1 MSLSRRNRNK
11 DNKSPFE
18 VRRINTP
25 SSPHPYAAPAVFDIS
40 HDKRASVV
48 STVSTVSEGTEI
60 RPRCPGAPAL
70 DVDLSPEPITNWFP
84 EYLFPGG
91 EGEASGSGSGSRRDF
106 RHSVKQLQD
115 SHRDSTID
123 EDGGMYG
130 DSETSSMSDDVLAK
144 LETLDASHFVNI
156 VGTASNKS
164 NRMSMMYKRTA
175 SRAPAPTPIKI
186 PTLHG
191 AKVQLI
197 RSTSASDRRSRPTS
211 QISSIEELSA
221 VSGSTLARAL
231 MANSFVLSSDTRL
244 SRHRS
249 GASSLVRTDS
259 ATLPRGEHPFMN
271 SPVIQDR
278 TLSWGS
284 QFSSSLSPAS
294 SEAVPPIPF
303 NAELVYSPPKNP
315 RLETNKL
322 IDAPKRASTGSIMG
336 LSTSDADPNPSASP
350 PLPYPAPPGSNSLT
364 SAALSDHRYSEPLEK
379 INEISPAGSKE
390 FHEIDVNPQEVSAA
404 DVVGDISEEVLSPL
418 ASNTANSAPS
428 INPDPDQ
435 QYPVTPSTGASTT
448 SGRDIGDVLDYYEHS
463 RSNEPT
469 VESNEYRLPFSPI
482 PEELSS
488 QLSPPSPFKQDARP
502 HAHSSSLILS
512 TSAPSASGS
521 GRIEWVARRDSI
533 RSANS
538 SSEDNGNRLSL
549 LPIGERPSSFQLSP
563 NASTGSMYSIP
574 SVACSPTSYA
584 HPPVSTTASNMN
596 RTGSA
601 SSPISAIRD
610 LRDMD
615 TYQLMVAPMGNSEC
629 SDNSPNSGSYG
640 PQTFPETPDL
650 SSPTYSLESPIQ
662 SDYGQDEFPQT
673 PMSAALSRASMM
685 PSITQQVLLT
695 RAASSVHGARHSRQ
709 ASITRL
715 RTVAPSSDNS
725 ALVSADARILPQF
738 CAGSQ
743 RVPQDIL
750 SPPLPSIP
758 DESFVDLGETVVPE
772 PKPASPP
779 TLRQRPSG
787 STLSLLSR
795 RTGTGSS
802 TSLGTDSNSE
812 VRLLKALPPLPPSPL
827 PSSHSPPS
835 PLTSATPEIS
845 NLPVAPDHR
854 QPWSSLNTDCTSEP
868 TTSYVEPP
876 RSPSVRR
883 VDPLPGPSPSLI
895 PSSPPVPPPP
905 PLAIRRNVAP
915 PALVVPPPP
924 PLPAVDYSIS
934 PPLIHAPPALMVP
947 PPPPLPTHLHSVSPQ
962 SARPPRTDP
971 IHVQHDSDVYNAL
984 GSPPAY
990 DTIVHNHHHPV
1001 NTTPS
1006 AGVPQDRPGPLSSE
1020 NSSLANSNDQASLPL
1035 SSTSTSVRRRTR
1047 APAGPRGPSQPKRD
1061 RVSSVASGNA
1071 NRRTYFAALP
1081 SPRFQTPTPKWR
1093 GYTMDAAK
1101 WTFSSSELQTIVSK
1115 AIRQSAESS
1124 SIRLLRQETVDVEI
1138 PAEMEKLEKQR
1149 MDVKSRYKMFTR
1161 RRAEL
1166 LESLSAAV
1174 NNNTPRENPPLGVRY
1189 VEDLKDVSA
1198 ALDRLA
1204 EELHSIDQQI
1214 AQLNSLCDVHS
1225 ASALA
1230 MALRK
1235 LNSSFLKE
1243 FAQSRALREQLQ
1255 ILEAEKNE
1263 AWQHAENMAQDFDHL
1278 SERAEL
1284 GSPDSQGK
1292 RFSRIS
1298 AVRKS
1303 SIRISRA
1310 GLRSARSS
1318 VISNNRLS
1326 TSSGTKST
1334 FSIEDIPP
1342 VPPIPRHRPNDIM
1355 TNLPSRIST
1364 GISTDGMTPNTE
1376 TRAMIRAHEEL
1387 CDMLGITS
1395 KDLKPRRA
1403 LSLLTPASH
1412 GEQARTPE
1420 PRHRR
1425 RSSCDRPSSLPD
1437 RSELSQ
1443 VYKAMTVDP
1452 NGILTTLGM
1461 LSDAE

>member
-1 MSLSRRNRNK
+1 MPALPSFMSLSRRNRNK
-11 DNKSPFE
+11 DTKSPFE
-18 VRRINTP
+18 VRRLNVP
-25 SSPHPYAAPAVFDIS
+25 SSHPYAAPAVFDIT

-48 STVSTVSEGTEI
+48 STVSTVSEGTEK
-60 RPRCPGAPAL
+60 RPQCPGAPDHSLEMKL
-70 DVDLSPEPITNWFP
+70 DIDLSPEPITNWFP
-84 EYLFPGG
+84 EHLFPG
-91 EGEASGSGSGSRRDF
+91 GEASGSGSGSRRDY
-106 RHSVKQLQD
+106 RHSVKQLQN
-115 SHRDSTID
+115 SHKDSTID
-123 EDGGMYG
+123 DDGGMYG

-156 VGTASNKS
+156 VGPSNSKS
-164 NRMSMMYKRTA
+164 NRVSMVYKRT
-175 SRAPAPTPIKI
+175 APTPIKI
-186 PTLHG
+186 PTTLHG

-197 RSTSASDRRSRPTS
+197 RSASASDRRSRPTS

-231 MANSFVLSSDTRL
+231 MANSFVLSSDSRL

-249 GASSLVRTDS
+249 GASSIVRTDS
-259 ATLPRGEHPFMN
+259 ATLPRGEHPFLN
-271 SPVIQDR
+271 SPVIRDR
-278 TLSWGS
+278 TLSWGK
-284 QFSSSLSPAS
+284 
-294 SEAVPPIPF
+294 
-303 NAELVYSPPKNP
+303 LVYSPPKNS
-315 RLETNKL
+315 RLETNKSV
-322 IDAPKRASTGSIMG
+322 DAPKRASTGSIMG
-336 LSTSDADPNPSASP
+336 LSSDVDPNPSTC
-350 PLPYPAPPGSNSLT
+350 PPGSNSTT
-364 SAALSDHRYSEPLEK
+364 SAALSDHHYSEPLEK
-379 INEISPAGSKE
+379 INEISPASSKE
-390 FHEIDVNPQEVSAA
+390 FHRNDVNSQEASAVDA
-404 DVVGDISEEVLSPL
+404 VGDASEDIPSPPT
-418 ASNTANSAPS
+418 SNAANSTPS

-435 QYPVTPSTGASTT
+435 QHPVTPSTGASIT
-448 SGRDIGDVLDYYEHS
+448 SGKDIGDVLDYYQHS
-463 RSNEPT
+463 PANGPA
-469 VESNEYRLPFSPI
+469 VESHEFRLPFSPI
-482 PEELSS
+482 TEELSS

-502 HAHSSSLILS
+502 HAHSGSLILS

-521 GRIEWVARRDSI
+521 GRIEWVARRDSV

-538 SSEDNGNRLSL
+538 SSEDSGNRLSL
-549 LPIGERPSSFQLSP
+549 LPIGERPSSLQLSP

-584 HPPVSTTASNMN
+584 HPPVSTTASHMN
-596 RTGSA
+596 RTRSA
-601 SSPISAIRD
+601 SNPIKGIRD

-615 TYQLMVAPMGNSEC
+615 TYQLMVAPMENSEC
-629 SDNSPNSGSYG
+629 FDNSPNGSSYG

-673 PMSAALSRASMM
+673 PTSPALPRANTM

-709 ASITRL
+709 VSITRS

-725 ALVSADARILPQF
+725 AHVSADARILPQF

-750 SPPLPSIP
+750 SPPLPPIP
-758 DESFVDLGETVVPE
+758 DESFVDLGETVGPE
-772 PKPASPP
+772 PKPATPS

-802 TSLGTDSNSE
+802 TSLRTDSNSE
-812 VRLLKALPPLPPSPL
+812 VRVLKALPPLPPSPL
-827 PSSHSPPS
+827 PPSHSPPS
-835 PLTSATPEIS
+835 ISATADIQP
-845 NLPVAPDHR
+845 APGHR
-854 QPWSSLNTDCTSEP
+854 QPWSSSNIDCASEP
-868 TTSYVEPP
+868 TTSHVELP
-876 RSPSVRR
+876 RSPSVPR
-883 VDPLPGPSPSLI
+883 VDPLPGPSPVFT

-915 PALVVPPPP
+915 PAFVVPPPP
-924 PLPAVDYSIS
+924 PPPPILDHNNLPPA
-934 PPLIHAPPALMVP
+934 IHAPPALMVP
-947 PPPPLPTHLHSVSPQ
+947 PPPPLPTHSHSVSPQ
-962 SARPPRTDP
+962 SARLPRADL
-971 IHVQHDSDVYNAL
+971 IHAQHDNDVYNAL

-1001 NTTPS
+1001 NTTSS
-1006 AGVPQDRPGPLSSE
+1006 ASIPQGRPVPLSVESG
-1020 NSSLANSNDQASLPL
+1020 SLANSNEASLAL
-1035 SSTSTSVRRRTR
+1035 SSTSTPIRRRTK

-1061 RVSSVASGNA
+1061 RVSFVALSNA
-1071 NRRTYFAALP
+1071 SRRTYIAALP

-1093 GYTMDAAK
+1093 GYTIDAAK

-1115 AIRQSAESS
+1115 AIRRSAESS

-1174 NNNTPRENPPLGVRY
+1174 NNNSPRENMPLGIRY

-1204 EELHSIDQQI
+1204 EDLHSIDQQI
-1214 AQLNSLCDVHS
+1214 AQLTSLCDVHS

-1263 AWQHAENMAQDFDHL
+1263 AWQHAENVAQDFDNL

-1303 SIRISRA
+1303 SIRMSRA

-1326 TSSGTKST
+1326 ISSGTKST
-1334 FSIEDIPP
+1334 FSIEGIPP

-1364 GISTDGMTPNTE
+1364 GISTDGITPNTE

-1395 KDLKPRRA
+1395 KDLRPRRA
-1403 LSLLTPASH
+1403 LSLLTPAFH
-1412 GEQARTPE
+1412 DEQAGTPE

-1425 RSSCDRPSSLPD
+1425 RSSCDRPNSLPD
-1437 RSELSQ
+1437 SSELSQ

-1452 NGILTTLGM
+1452 NGILTTLGL
-1461 LSDAE
+1461 LSDSD

>member
-1 MSLSRRNRNK
+1 MPALPSFMSLSRRNRNK
-11 DNKSPFE
+11 DTKSPFE
-18 VRRINTP
+18 ARRLNTP
-25 SSPHPYAAPAVFDIS
+25 SSPHPYAASAVFDIS

-48 STVSTVSEGTEI
+48 TTVSTVSEGTEE
-60 RPRCPGAPAL
+60 RPQYPGAPEHSLTMKL
-70 DVDLSPEPITNWFP
+70 DIDLSPDPTNWFP
-84 EYLFPGG
+84 EHLFPV
-91 EGEASGSGSGSRRDF
+91 EGSGSGSSSRRDY
-106 RHSVKQLQD
+106 RHSVNQLQN
-115 SHRDSTID
+115 SHKDSTVD

-144 LETLDASHFVNI
+144 LETLDASHFI
-156 VGTASNKS
+156 VGPSNNKS
-164 NRMSMMYKRTA
+164 NRASMMYKRT
-175 SRAPAPTPIKI
+175 APTPIKI
-186 PTLHG
+186 PTTLHG
-191 AKVQLI
+191 GKVQLI
-197 RSTSASDRRSRPTS
+197 RSASASDRRSRPTS

-221 VSGSTLARAL
+221 ISGSTLARAL

-259 ATLPRGEHPFMN
+259 ATLPRGEHPFLN
-271 SPVIQDR
+271 SPVIRDR

-294 SEAVPPIPF
+294 SEVVPPIPF
-303 NAELVYSPPKNP
+303 NAELVYSPPKNA
-315 RLETNKL
+315 RLETNKP

-336 LSTSDADPNPSASP
+336 LSSDVNPNPS
-350 PLPYPAPPGSNSLT
+350 YYPPGRISTT
-364 SAALSDHRYSEPLEK
+364 SAALSDHHYSEPLEK
-379 INEISPAGSKE
+379 IHEISPAGSKE
-390 FHEIDVNPQEVSAA
+390 FHGNDVNSQEASAA
-404 DVVGDISEEVLSPL
+404 DVVGDASEDDPSLP
-418 ASNTANSAPS
+418 ASNAANSTPS

-435 QYPVTPSTGASTT
+435 QHPVTPSTGVSIT
-448 SGRDIGDVLDYYEHS
+448 SGKDIGDVLDYYQQS
-463 RSNEPT
+463 SSNEPT
-469 VESNEYRLPFSPI
+469 VESNEFRLPFSPI
-482 PEELSS
+482 TEELSS

-502 HAHSSSLILS
+502 HAHSGSLILS
-512 TSAPSASGS
+512 TSAPSASSS
-521 GRIEWVARRDSI
+521 GRIEWVARRDSV

-538 SSEDNGNRLSL
+538 SSDDNGNRLSL
-549 LPIGERPSSFQLSP
+549 LPIGERPSSLQLSP

-574 SVACSPTSYA
+574 SVACSPISYT
-584 HPPVSTTASNMN
+584 HVPVSTTAGNMN
-596 RTGSA
+596 RTGSV
-601 SSPISAIRD
+601 SSSIRGIRD
-610 LRDMD
+610 LREMD

-629 SDNSPNSGSYG
+629 SDNSPNGGNYG

-662 SDYGQDEFPQT
+662 SDYRQDEFPQT
-673 PMSAALSRASMM
+673 PMSAALPTPSMM

-715 RTVAPSSDNS
+715 RTVAPSLDNS
-725 ALVSADARILPQF
+725 ASVSADARILPQF
-738 CAGSQ
+738 CAGNQ

-772 PKPASPP
+772 PKPATSS

-802 TSLGTDSNSE
+802 TSLGTDSNPE
-812 VRLLKALPPLPPSPL
+812 VRLLKVLPPLPPSPL
-827 PSSHSPPS
+827 PSSHSSPS
-835 PLTSATPEIS
+835 PSATPEIS
-845 NLPVAPDHR
+845 PQPIAPAPDHR
-854 QPWSSLNTDCTSEP
+854 QPGTSWNIDRASEH
-868 TTSYVEPP
+868 TTSHVEPG
-876 RSPSVRR
+876 RSHTR
-883 VDPLPGPSPSLI
+883 VDPLPGPSPTFI
-895 PSSPPVPPPP
+895 PSCPPVPPPP

-924 PLPAVDYSIS
+924 PLPTLDYNDL
-934 PPLIHAPPALMVP
+934 PPTIHAPPALVVP
-947 PPPPLPTHLHSVSPQ
+947 PPPSLPTHSHSVSPQ

-971 IHVQHDSDVYNAL
+971 IHARHDSDVYNAL

-990 DTIVHNHHHPV
+990 DTIIHNHHHPV
-1001 NTTPS
+1001 NTTAG
-1006 AGVPQDRPGPLSSE
+1006 AGVPQDRPGPLSAES
-1020 NSSLANSNDQASLPL
+1020 SSLANSNEVSLAL
-1035 SSTSTSVRRRTR
+1035 SSTSTAVRRRTK

-1124 SIRLLRQETVDVEI
+1124 SIRLLRQETVDGEI

-1174 NNNTPRENPPLGVRY
+1174 NNNSPRDNPPLGLRY
-1189 VEDLKDVSA
+1189 IEDLKDVSA

-1204 EELHSIDQQI
+1204 EDLHSIDQQI

-1263 AWQHAENMAQDFDHL
+1263 AWQHAENMAQDFDNL

-1303 SIRISRA
+1303 SIRMSRA

-1318 VISNNRLS
+1318 VISNNRSS

-1364 GISTDGMTPNTE
+1364 GISTDGITPNTE

-1412 GEQARTPE
+1412 VEQARTPE
-1420 PRHRR
+1420 PRDKR

-1443 VYKAMTVDP
+1443 VYKAMAVDP

-1461 LSDAE
+1461 LSNAE

>member
-1 MSLSRRNRNK
+1 MPAFPSFISLPRRNKNK
-11 DNKSPFE
+11 NTKSPFD
-18 VRRINTP
+18 VRRRNTP
-25 SSPHPYAAPAVFDIS
+25 TSPHPYAAVFDIS
-40 HDKRASVV
+40 HDKRVSMD
-48 STVSTVSEGTEI
+48 STVSTVSQGTDK
-60 RPRCPGAPAL
+60 RPRCPGAPEQSLGVKL
-70 DVDLSPEPITNWFP
+70 DIDLSPEPITNWFP
-84 EYLFPGG
+84 EHLLSGG
-91 EGEASGSGSGSRRDF
+91 EDGASGSGSGSRR
-106 RHSVKQLQD
+106 RSVKQLQN
-115 SHRDSTID
+115 SQKASTVD

-130 DSETSSMSDDVLAK
+130 DSEDDGTSSTSDDILAN
-144 LETLDASHFVNI
+144 LEALDASHFVNF
-156 VGTASNKS
+156 VGSGNNRP
-164 NRMSMMYKRTA
+164 NRMSMLYKRT
-175 SRAPAPTPIKI
+175 APTPIKI
-186 PTLHG
+186 PTATLHG

-197 RSTSASDRRSRPTS
+197 RSTSTSDRRSRPTS
-211 QISSIEELSA
+211 QISSVEESSA

-259 ATLPRGEHPFMN
+259 ATLPRGEHPFLN

-315 RLETNKL
+315 RLETNKSM
-322 IDAPKRASTGSIMG
+322 DAPKRASIGGITRLSDDMDTSPSI
-336 LSTSDADPNPSASP
+336 SP
-350 PLPYPAPPGSNSLT
+350 PCSNNMT
-364 SAALSDHRYSEPLEK
+364 PAALSDHHYSEPLEK
-379 INEISPAGSKE
+379 INETSPVDSRE
-390 FHEIDVNPQEVSAA
+390 FRENDANSPHASCGELASAV
-404 DVVGDISEEVLSPL
+404 DVVEGVPEDIPSHPSNAANATSPIE
-418 ASNTANSAPS
+418 SNSDHDPS
-428 INPDPDQ
+428 PSCSSVQ
-435 QYPVTPSTGASTT
+435 HLVTPSTDASVI
-448 SGRDIGDVLDYYEHS
+448 SGKDLGDVLDYYEHS
-463 RSNEPT
+463 PPNDPAA
-469 VESNEYRLPFSPI
+469 ESNEYRLPFSPI

-502 HAHSSSLILS
+502 HPGGLILS

-521 GRIEWVARRDSI
+521 GRIEWVARRDSV

-549 LPIGERPSSFQLSP
+549 LPIGERPRSLQFSP
-563 NASTGSMYSIP
+563 NASTASTHSSP
-574 SVACSPTSYA
+574 SATSVT
-584 HPPVSTTASNMN
+584 HQ
-596 RTGSA
+596 RTGSTR
-601 SSPISAIRD
+601 SPIKGVVRD

-615 TYQLMVAPMGNSEC
+615 TYQLMVAPTGNSEY
-629 SDNSPNSGSYG
+629 SDSTPNSSGSSYG
-640 PQTFPETPDL
+640 QQTFPETPDL
-650 SSPTYSLESPIQ
+650 SSPTYSLSLESPIR

-673 PMSAALSRASMM
+673 PASAALPRASMM

-709 ASITRL
+709 VSITRA

-725 ALVSADARILPQF
+725 AFVSADARILPQF
-738 CAGSQ
+738 FVGGQS
-743 RVPQDIL
+743 VPQDIL
-750 SPPLPSIP
+750 SPPLPPIP
-758 DESFVDLGETVVPE
+758 DESTMDLGENVMPTVVPE
-772 PKPASPP
+772 PKPATPP
-779 TLRQRPSG
+779 MLHQGPSG

-802 TSLGTDSNSE
+802 TSLGTETNSE

-827 PSSHSPPS
+827 PSSHSSPS
-835 PLTSATPEIS
+835 PLTSVTPEILPLPSTADNQHPRSS
-845 NLPVAPDHR
+845 NVDTASDLM
-854 QPWSSLNTDCTSEP
+854 TSH
-868 TTSYVEPP
+868 VEPP
-876 RSPSVRR
+876 RSPSIRR
-883 VDPLPGPSPSLI
+883 TEPPPRPSPLFM
-895 PSSPPVPPPP
+895 PPDLPVPPPP
-905 PLAIRRNVAP
+905 PPAIRRNVAP

-924 PLPAVDYSIS
+924 PLPTLIQSRGN
-934 PPLIHAPPALMVP
+934 PPPVIHAPPALVVP
-947 PPPPLPTHLHSVSPQ
+947 PPPPLPTRSYSASPQ
-962 SARPPRTDP
+962 LARPPRRVP
-971 IHVQHDSDVYNAL
+971 LHVDHESDAYKAL
-984 GSPPAY
+984 GSPPPY
-990 DTIVHNHHHPV
+990 DTIVHNHPSM
-1001 NTTPS
+1001 NTIQGADVRQ
-1006 AGVPQDRPGPLSSE
+1006 AGFGPLSTESSSVA
-1020 NSSLANSNDQASLPL
+1020 NPNDQSSLAL
-1035 SSTSTSVRRRTR
+1035 SPTPTVRRRTR

-1061 RVSSVASGNA
+1061 RVSSVPSSNT

-1101 WTFSSSELQTIVSK
+1101 WTFSSAELQAIVSK
-1115 AIRQSAESS
+1115 AIRQSAEAS
-1124 SIRLLRQETVDVEI
+1124 SIRLLHQEAVDLEI
-1138 PAEMEKLEKQR
+1138 PVEMEKLEKQR

-1161 RRAEL
+1161 RRTEL
-1166 LESLSAAV
+1166 LEALSAAI
-1174 NNNTPRENPPLGVRY
+1174 NDNSSRENTPLAVRH
-1189 VEDLKDVSA
+1189 VEDLKDVSV

-1204 EELHSIDQQI
+1204 EDLHSIDQQI
-1214 AQLNSLCDVHS
+1214 AQLSSLCDVHI

-1243 FAQSRALREQLQ
+1243 FAQSRVLREQLQ

-1263 AWQHAENMAQDFDHL
+1263 AWQQAESVAQDFDNL

-1303 SIRISRA
+1303 SIRMSRA
-1310 GLRSARSS
+1310 GA
-1318 VISNNRLS
+1318 
-1326 TSSGTKST
+1326 KST

-1355 TNLPSRIST
+1355 TNLSSRIST
-1364 GISTDGMTPNTE
+1364 GFSTDGFTPNTE

-1403 LSLLTPASH
+1403 LSLIASPSN
-1412 GEQARTPE
+1412 GERARTPE

-1437 RSELSQ
+1437 SSGLSH
-1443 VYKAMTVDP
+1443 VYKADP

-1461 LSDAE
+1461 LSDTD

>member
-1 MSLSRRNRNK
+1 MPAFPSFISLSRRNRNK
-11 DNKSPFE
+11 DTKSPFE
-18 VRRINTP
+18 VRRLNTP
-25 SSPHPYAAPAVFDIS
+25 SSHPYAAPAVFDIS
-40 HDKRASVV
+40 HDKRTSVV
-48 STVSTVSEGTEI
+48 STVSTVSEGTEKK
-60 RPRCPGAPAL
+60 PQCPGAPEHSLEMKL
-70 DVDLSPEPITNWFP
+70 DIDLSPEPITNWFP
-84 EYLFPGG
+84 EHLFPG
-91 EGEASGSGSGSRRDF
+91 GEASGSGSGSRRDY
-106 RHSVKQLQD
+106 RHSVKQLQN
-115 SHRDSTID
+115 SHKDSTID

-144 LETLDASHFVNI
+144 LEALDASHFVNI
-156 VGTASNKS
+156 VGPSNKKS
-164 NRMSMMYKRTA
+164 NRVSMMYKRTA
-175 SRAPAPTPIKI
+175 PAPIKI
-186 PTLHG
+186 PTTLHG

-231 MANSFVLSSDTRL
+231 MANSFVLSSDSRL

-259 ATLPRGEHPFMN
+259 ATLPRGEHPFLN
-271 SPVIQDR
+271 SPVIRDR

-284 QFSSSLSPAS
+284 QFSSTLSPAS
-294 SEAVPPIPF
+294 SEVVPPIPF

-315 RLETNKL
+315 RLETNKSV
-322 IDAPKRASTGSIMG
+322 DAPKRASTGSIIG
-336 LSTSDADPNPSASP
+336 SFQVSDVDPIPSTSPLGPN
-350 PLPYPAPPGSNSLT
+350 NTT
-364 SAALSDHRYSEPLEK
+364 SAALSDHHHLEPLEK
-379 INEISPAGSKE
+379 IDEISPTSSRE
-390 FHEIDVNPQEVSAA
+390 FYRNDVISQKACAA
-404 DVVGDISEEVLSPL
+404 DAVGVTSEDVLSPPT
-418 ASNTANSAPS
+418 SNAANTTPS
-428 INPDPDQ
+428 IKPDPVQ
-435 QYPVTPSTGASTT
+435 QHPATPSTGASTP
-448 SGRDIGDVLDYYEHS
+448 GKDIGDVLDYYQHS
-463 RSNEPT
+463 TSNEPT
-469 VESNEYRLPFSPI
+469 VGSNEFRLPFSPI
-482 PEELSS
+482 TEELSS
-488 QLSPPSPFKQDARP
+488 QLSPPFPFKQDARP
-502 HAHSSSLILS
+502 HAHSGSLILS

-521 GRIEWVARRDSI
+521 GRIEWVARRDSV

-549 LPIGERPSSFQLSP
+549 LPIGERPSSLQLSP

-584 HPPVSTTASNMN
+584 HPPVSTTASNVN

-601 SSPISAIRD
+601 SNSINGIRD

-615 TYQLMVAPMGNSEC
+615 TYQLMVVPMGNSEC
-629 SDNSPNSGSYG
+629 SDNSLNGSSYG

-673 PMSAALSRASMM
+673 PMSAALPRASMM

-709 ASITRL
+709 SSITRL
-715 RTVAPSSDNS
+715 RTVAPSLDNS
-725 ALVSADARILPQF
+725 AHVSDARVLPQF
-738 CAGSQ
+738 FAGNQ
-743 RVPQDIL
+743 RVPRDIL
-750 SPPLPSIP
+750 SPTLPPIP
-758 DESFVDLGETVVPE
+758 DESFVDLGETVAPE
-772 PKPASPP
+772 PKPATPSM
-779 TLRQRPSG
+779 LRQRPSG

-795 RTGTGSS
+795 RAGTGSS

-827 PSSHSPPS
+827 PSSHSSSS
-835 PLTSATPEIS
+835 PSATPEIS
-845 NLPVAPDHR
+845 PPPVAPAPGHR
-854 QPWSSLNTDCTSEP
+854 QPWSSSNIDRASGP
-868 TTSYVEPP
+868 TTSHVEPP
-876 RSPSVRR
+876 RSPSVPRA
-883 VDPLPGPSPSLI
+883 DPSLGPSSIFI
-895 PSSPPVPPPP
+895 PSFPPVPPPP

-915 PALVVPPPP
+915 PAFVVPPPPPPLPTSDYNNLSSAIYAPLALVVPPPP
-924 PLPAVDYSIS
+924 PLP
-934 PPLIHAPPALMVP
+934 
-947 PPPPLPTHLHSVSPQ
+947 THSHSVSLP
-962 SARPPRTDP
+962 SAAPPRTDP
-971 IHVQHDSDVYNAL
+971 IHAQHDSDVYNAL

-990 DTIVHNHHHPV
+990 DTIVHNHHHPM
-1001 NTTPS
+1001 NTRPS
-1006 AGVPQDRPGPLSSE
+1006 GVLQDRPGPLSAES
-1020 NSSLANSNDQASLPL
+1020 SSLANSSEASLTL
-1035 SSTSTSVRRRTR
+1035 SSTSTSIRRRTK

-1081 SPRFQTPTPKWR
+1081 SPRFQTPAPKWR
-1093 GYTMDAAK
+1093 GYTIDAAK

-1115 AIRQSAESS
+1115 AIRHSAESS
-1124 SIRLLRQETVDVEI
+1124 SIRLLRQETVDGEI

-1174 NNNTPRENPPLGVRY
+1174 NNNSPRENMPLGVRY

-1204 EELHSIDQQI
+1204 EDLHSIDQQI
-1214 AQLNSLCDVHS
+1214 AQLTSLCDVHS

-1243 FAQSRALREQLQ
+1243 YAQSRALREQLRV
-1255 ILEAEKNE
+1255 LEAEKNE
-1263 AWQHAENMAQDFDHL
+1263 AWQHAENVAQDFDNL

-1303 SIRISRA
+1303 SIRMSRA

-1334 FSIEDIPP
+1334 FSVEDIPP

-1364 GISTDGMTPNTE
+1364 GISTDGITPNTD

-1403 LSLLTPASH
+1403 LSLLTPGYH
-1412 GEQARTPE
+1412 DEQARTPE
-1420 PRHRR
+1420 PRDRR

-1452 NGILTTLGM
+1452 NGILTTLGL
-1461 LSDAE
+1461 LSDSD